1 MTFFQKV
8 SADRFSG
15 EQNNVPRVNLRT
27 AVVILSLLL
36 LGILPEA
43 SWGHAFPDHSEPKV
57 GSTVSGSPS
66 MVRIW
71 FDGDIEPVFS
81 KIMVHTMDG
90 GMVDKGEGHV
100 DPNDSTLLEV
110 SVPPLP
116 PGQYLVIWSVI
127 ARDGHHTMGQYTFTV
142 K

>member
-1 MTFFQKV
+1 M
-8 SADRFSG
+8 
-15 EQNNVPRVNLRT
+15 NLR
-27 AVVILSLLL
+27 AVVSVISLALL
-36 LGILPEA
+36 CSLPA
-43 SWGHAFPDHSEPKV
+43 VSWGHAFPDHSDPKV
-57 GSTVSGSPS
+57 GSTVNASPS

-90 GMVDKGEGHV
+90 RMVDKRDGRV
-100 DPNDSTLLEV
+100 DPKDSTLLEV
-110 SVPPLP
+110 SVPPLS

>member
-1 MTFFQKV
+1 MAQGHRRSDIPLRETM
-8 SADRFSG
+8 RFM
-15 EQNNVPRVNLRT
+15 NLRT
-27 AVVILSLLL
+27 AVAVISFAFLCV
-36 LGILPEA
+36 LPEA
-43 SWGHAFPDHSEPKV
+43 SWGHAFPDHSNPKV

-81 KIMVHTMDG
+81 TIMVHTMDG
-90 GMVDKGEGHV
+90 RMIDKRDGHV
-100 DPNDSTLLEV
+100 DTKDSTLLEV
-110 SVPPLP
+110 SVPPLS